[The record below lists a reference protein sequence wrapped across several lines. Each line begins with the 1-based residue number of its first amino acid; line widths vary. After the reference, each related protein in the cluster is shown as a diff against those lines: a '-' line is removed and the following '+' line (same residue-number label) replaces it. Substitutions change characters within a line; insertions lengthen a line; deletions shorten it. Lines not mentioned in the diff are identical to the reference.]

1 MHSEDAATAYPIPDA
16 IEHAAHLLPVQGP
29 IGVFIHHS
37 TPHMRG
43 ELESD
48 MS

>member
-1 MHSEDAATAYPIPDA
+1 MHSDDAATAHPITDA
-16 IEHAAHLLPVQGP
+16 IEHAAHLLPAQGP
-29 IGVFIHHS
+29 IGVFIHHNS
-37 TPHMRG
+37 PHMLG